1 MRTLRRAVANQHGFS
16 MITVMIAMTI
26 TGLFVTGAFAA
37 ADGDLPI
44 LKRSENSKKAYAA
57 AEAGVNFYA
66 FHLAQDD
73 RYWSKC
79 ANVPAPNASEPSPV
93 VQKWYGAPDPDPRN
107 GHWRKVQGS
116 NADYAIELIPATA
129 PTASNPKP
137 QCVQGD
143 DSSMLD
149 PSTGMIRI
157 RVTGR
162 SGSSTRTLI
171 VSFRRKGLLD
181 FIWLTNYE
189 TQDPNAYESDSRRDW
204 AAANCVDYRAG
215 PDTSCTNQQFAAD
228 DEIFGPLHSND
239 TLWTC
244 NGSTFGRPG
253 RRDRLEVSGPAPGWQ
268 NRCGTTAP
276 NFNSTFYAAQPMIDI
291 PESNSSLKSIA
302 QSGGRVLTGKHYIR
316 LNGGQMQI
324 DNGAW
329 ESQPDN
335 GVLYVQTGAGGCTTK
350 PPILADYAESSSCGN
365 AYVSGTYSANLTIAA
380 DNDVIISQPP
390 RPTPT
395 SPAWPDGSED
405 LRRQTGS
412 SAVLGLIAENF
423 VRISH
428 HVSRLLDPN
437 DFNTCTN
444 INSTDW
450 PNHGDV
456 YVDAAILSV
465 KHSFTVDNWG
475 CGAQEGDLHIKG
487 AIAQNFRGTV
497 GYTGS
502 TGYYKD
508 YVYDDLLKLRTPPYF
523 LSPLATPW
531 LMARMN
537 EQVPA
542 T

>member
-1 MRTLRRAVANQHGFS
+1 MTTLRRAVRDQHGFS
-16 MITVMIAMTI
+16 MLTVMLAMLV
-26 TGLFVTGAFAA
+26 TGLFVTAAFAA

-44 LKRSENSKKAYAA
+44 LTRSQDGKKAYAA

-79 ANVPAPNASEPSPV
+79 TNVPAPNTTEPSPV
-93 VQKWYGAPDPDPRN
+93 VNKWYGSPDADPRI
-107 GHWRKVQGS
+107 GHWRKVQGT
-116 NADYAIELIPATA
+116 NTDYAIELLPATA
-129 PTASNPKP
+129 PTTANPRP

-143 DSSMLD
+143 DSTMLD
-149 PSTGMIRI
+149 PSSGMIRI

-162 SGSSTRTLI
+162 SGASKRTI
-171 VSFRRKGLLD
+171 IASFRRRGLLD

-189 TQDPNAYESDSRRDW
+189 TQDPNAYESDTRRAW
-204 AAANCVDYRAG
+204 AAANCVDYRTARDSG
-215 PDTSCTNQQFAAD
+215 CTNQQFASD

-239 TLWTC
+239 SLWTC
-244 NGSTFGRPG
+244 DGSTFGRPG
-253 RRDRLEVSGPAPGWQ
+253 RNDKLEVSAAAPGWD
-268 NRCGTTAP
+268 NRCGTGPPT
-276 NFNSTFYAAQPMIDI
+276 FNSTFYTSQPMIDI
-291 PESNSSLKSIA
+291 PESNAALEDIA
-302 QSGGRVLTGKHYIR
+302 QTGGRVLLGKHFIR
-316 LNGGQMQI
+316 LNGNLMKI
-324 DNGAW
+324 DNGSW
-329 ESQPDN
+329 EAQPTN
-335 GVLYVQTGAGGCTTK
+335 GVLYVKTDTGGCTTK
-350 PPILADYAESSSCGN
+350 PPILADYNESASCGN

-380 DNDVIISQPP
+380 ENDVIVSPP
-390 RPTPT
+390 RNF
-395 SPAWPDGSED
+395 PAGTYPAGSED
-405 LRRQTGS
+405 LRRQSGS
-412 SAVLGLIAENF
+412 NAVLGLIAENF
-423 VRISH
+423 VRIAHRVTRS
-428 HVSRLLDPN
+428 DPN

-444 INSTDW
+444 VNSTDW
-450 PNHGDV
+450 PNLGDV

-508 YVYDDLLKLRTPPYF
+508 YVYDDILKLRSPPYF

-531 LMARMN
+531 LTARMN

>member
-1 MRTLRRAVANQHGFS
+1 MKTLRRAAAAQHGFS
-16 MITVMIAMTI
+16 MITVMLAMLV

-44 LKRSENSKKAYAA
+44 LNRSQDGKEAYAA

-73 RYWSKC
+73 RYWAKC
-79 ANVPAPNASEPSPV
+79 ANVPAPNATEPSPV
-93 VQKWYGAPDPDPRN
+93 SLKWYGAPDADPRN
-107 GHWRKVQGS
+107 GHWRKVQGTNS
-116 NADYAIELIPATA
+116 DYAIELLPAAA
-129 PTASNPKP
+129 PTTANPKP
-137 QCVQGD
+137 QCVEND
-143 DSSMLD
+143 DASMLD

-162 SGSSTRTLI
+162 SGSTRRTI
-171 VSFRRKGLLD
+171 IASFRRKGLLD

-189 TQDPNAYESDSRRDW
+189 TQDPNAYQSDTMRDW
-204 AAANCVDYRAG
+204 AADHCVDYRAARDPG
-215 PDTSCTNQQFAAD
+215 CTNQQFASD
-228 DEIFGPLHSND
+228 DEIYGPLHSND
-239 TLWTC
+239 SLWTC
-244 NGSTFGRPG
+244 NNSTFGRPG
-253 RRDRLEVSGPAPGWQ
+253 RRDRLEVSAPAPGWT
-268 NRCGTTAP
+268 NRCGTIAP
-276 NFNSTFYAAQPMIDI
+276 TFNSTFYAAQPMIDI
-291 PESNSSLKSIA
+291 PESNSALKSIA
-302 QSGGRVLTGKHYIR
+302 QTGGRVLTGKHFIR
-316 LNGGQMQI
+316 LNGNLMMI
-324 DNGAW
+324 DSSGTW
-329 ESQPDN
+329 EAQPAN

-365 AYVSGTYSANLTIAA
+365 AYVSGTYSGNLTIAT
-380 DNDVIISQPP
+380 DNDIIISPP
-390 RPTPT
+390 RNN
-395 SPAWPDGSED
+395 PAGSYPAGSED
-405 LRRQTGS
+405 LRRQSGT
-412 SAVLGLIAENF
+412 SAVLGLVAENF
-423 VRISH
+423 VRIAH
-428 HVSRLLDPN
+428 RVTRVDPN
-437 DFNTCTN
+437 VFNSCTN
-444 INSTDW
+444 VNSTDW
-450 PNHGDV
+450 PNLGDV

-508 YVYDDLLKLRTPPYF
+508 YNYDDLLKLRTPPYF
-523 LSPLATPW
+523 LSPVATPW

>member
-1 MRTLRRAVANQHGFS
+1 MKTLRRAVRDQHGFS
-16 MITVMIAMTI
+16 MITVMLAMLV
-26 TGLFVTGAFAA
+26 TGLFVTAAFAA

-44 LKRSENSKKAYAA
+44 LTRSQDGKEAYAA

-79 ANVPAPNASEPSPV
+79 TNVPAPNVTEPSPV
-93 VQKWYGAPDPDPRN
+93 VNKWYGTPDADPRN
-107 GHWRKVQGS
+107 GHWRKVQGT
-116 NADYAIELIPATA
+116 NNEYAIELLPATA
-129 PTASNPKP
+129 PTSANPKP

-143 DSSMLD
+143 DASMLD

-162 SGSSTRTLI
+162 SGASKRTI
-171 VSFRRKGLLD
+171 IASFRRKGLLD

-189 TQDPNAYESDSRRDW
+189 TQDPNAYESDTMRDW
-204 AAANCVDYRAG
+204 AADHCVDYRTARDSG
-215 PDTSCTNQQFAAD
+215 CTNQQFASD

-239 TLWTC
+239 SLWTC
-244 NGSTFGRPG
+244 DGSTFGRPG
-253 RRDRLEVSGPAPGWQ
+253 RNDKLEVSAAAPGWD
-268 NRCGTTAP
+268 NRCGSGPPT
-276 NFNSTFYAAQPMIDI
+276 FNSTFYTSQPMIDI
-291 PESNSSLKSIA
+291 PESNAALKTIA
-302 QSGGRVLTGKHYIR
+302 QTGGTVLTGRHFIR
-316 LNGGQMQI
+316 LNGNLMQI
-324 DNGAW
+324 DNSGTWVA
-329 ESQPDN
+329 QPSN

-350 PPILADYAESSSCGN
+350 PPILADYNESSSCGN

-380 DNDVIISQPP
+380 ENDVIVA
-390 RPTPT
+390 PTLNSAPGD
-395 SPAWPDGSED
+395 PDLLRQSGSN
-405 LRRQTGS
+405 
-412 SAVLGLIAENF
+412 AVLGLIADNF
-423 VRISH
+423 VRVAH
-428 HVSRLLDPN
+428 RVSPSPRTDYRS
-437 DFNTCTN
+437 CTN
-444 INSTDW
+444 VNTTQY
-450 PNHGDV
+450 PNLGDV
-456 YVDAAILSV
+456 TIQAAILSV

-497 GYTGS
+497 GFTGS

-508 YVYDDLLKLRTPPYF
+508 YVYDDILKLRSPPYF

-531 LMARMN
+531 LTARMN

>member
-1 MRTLRRAVANQHGFS
+1 MTTLRRAVRGQHGFS
-16 MITVMIAMTI
+16 MITVMLAMLV

-37 ADGDLPI
+37 ADGDLP
-44 LKRSENSKKAYAA
+44 LVKRSQDGKKAYAA

-79 ANVPAPNASEPSPV
+79 TNVPAPNATEPSPV
-93 VQKWYGAPDPDPRN
+93 AQKWYGVPDTDTRT

-116 NADYAIELIPATA
+116 NADYAIELLPATA
-129 PTASNPKP
+129 PTAGNPKP

-143 DSSMLD
+143 DPSMLD
-149 PSTGMIRI
+149 SSTGMIRI

-162 SGSSTRTLI
+162 SGSSKRTI
-171 VSFRRKGLLD
+171 IASFRRKGLLD

-189 TQDPNAYESDSRRDW
+189 TQDPNAYESDSMRAW
-204 AAANCVDYRAG
+204 AAVNCVAYRAARNSG
-215 PDTSCTNQQFAAD
+215 CTNQQFASD
-228 DEIFGPLHSND
+228 DELFGPLHSND
-239 TLWTC
+239 SLWTC

-253 RRDRLEVSGPAPGWQ
+253 RRDRLEVSAPAPGWS

-291 PESNSSLKSIA
+291 PESNSALKTIA
-302 QSGGRVLTGKHYIR
+302 QTGGRVLTGKHYIR
-316 LNGGQMQI
+316 LNGNQMQI
-324 DNGAW
+324 DNGTW

-335 GVLYVQTGAGGCTTK
+335 GVLYIQTGAGGCSTK
-350 PPILADYAESSSCGN
+350 PPILADYAESAGCAN

-380 DNDVIISQPP
+380 ENDVIISQPP
-390 RPTPT
+390 RPSPS

-405 LRRQTGS
+405 VRRQSGS
-412 SAVLGLIAENF
+412 TAVLGLIAENF
-423 VRISH
+423 VRVSH
-428 HVSRLLDPN
+428 HVSRPLDPN

-444 INSTDW
+444 VNSTDW

-456 YVDAAILSV
+456 TIEAAILSV

-475 CGAQEGDLHIKG
+475 CGAQEGDLHVKG

-508 YVYDDLLKLRTPPYF
+508 YNYDDALKLRTPPYF